1 MNATATLQIRNS
13 TAEFLMFTS
22 QAGEGSIEVRVE
34 EGTVWLTQKLIAAL
48 FDKSR
53 STIAEHLRHI
63 FDEGEV
69 NEKAVCRN
77 SRHTANDGK
86 AYDSTFYS
94 LDAIISVGYRVNS
107 PKATQFRQW
116 ATGVLRDFAIRGYV
130 LDKARLEN
138 GSFLGEQYFDRLL
151 EEIREIRLSERK
163 FYQKITD
170 IYATS
175 LDYSKDVEA
184 TQQFFARVQNKLH
197 YAIHGATAAELLM
210 QRANASQAHMGLTT
224 WEKAPD
230 GKILKSDVVTA
241 KNYLTPDELAALSRV
256 VGMYLDHAEDMAK
269 RKIPMSMA
277 DWAVR
282 LDAFLQFNQRD
293 VLDDFGK
300 VSMEVA
306 KSFVLS
312 EFEQYRVVQ
321 DRLFQSDFDKQLFG
335 LLEQKGAHEPKP

>member
-1 MNATATLQIRNS
+1 MRTLQIRNS
-13 TAEFLMFTS
+13 TAEFLIFTS

-34 EGTVWLTQKLIAAL
+34 EGTVWLSQKLMAQL
-48 FDKSR
+48 FDVNVR
-53 STIAEHLRHI
+53 TINEHLQNI
-63 FDEGEV
+63 F
-69 NEKAVCRN
+69 KATELVEDSVIRN
-77 SRHTANDGK
+77 YRITAADGK
-86 AYDSTFYS
+86 GYNTKFYS
-94 LDAIISVGYRVNS
+94 LEAIIAVGFRVNS
-107 PKATQFRQW
+107 DRATQFRQW
-116 ATGVLRDFAIRGYV
+116 ATGVLRDFSIKGYV

-151 EEIREIRLSERK
+151 DEIREIRLSERK

-175 LDYSKDVEA
+175 LDYSKDVAA
-184 TQQFFARVQNKLH
+184 TQLFFAKVQNKLH

-210 QRANASQAHMGLTT
+210 QRANATQAQMGLTT
-224 WEKAPD
+224 WEKAPS
-230 GKILKSDVVTA
+230 GKILKSDVVVA
-241 KNYLTPDELAALSRV
+241 KNYLKEDELAALARV

-269 RKIPMSMA
+269 RKIPMTMA

-306 KSFVLS
+306 KSFALS
-312 EFEQYRVVQ
+312 EFEQYRVIQ
-321 DRLFQSDFDKQLFG
+321 DRLFQSDFDK
-335 LLEQKGAHEPKP
+335 LLIDSMDNKTQ

>member
-1 MNATATLQIRNS
+1 MIKPLNSLQIRNS
-13 TAEFLMFTS
+13 TAEFLIFTS

-34 EGTVWLTQKLIAAL
+34 EGTVWLTQKLIAEL

-53 STIAEHLRHI
+53 STITEHLRSI

-69 NEKAVCRN
+69 SEAAVCRKF
-77 SRHTANDGK
+77 RHTAKDGK
-86 AYDSTFYS
+86 AYESIFYS

-116 ATGVLRDFAIRGYV
+116 ATGVLRDFSIKGYV

-184 TQQFFARVQNKLH
+184 AQLFFAKVQNKLH
-197 YAIHGATAAELLM
+197 YAIHGSTAAELLM
-210 QRANASQAHMGLTT
+210 QRANATQAQMGLTT
-224 WEKAPD
+224 WEKAPS
-230 GKILKSDVVTA
+230 GKILKSDVIVA
-241 KNYLTPDELAALSRV
+241 KNYLKEDELAALARV

-269 RKIPMSMA
+269 RKIPMTMA

-306 KSFVLS
+306 KSFALS

-321 DRLFQSDFDKQLFG
+321 DRLFQSDFDK
-335 LLEQKGAHEPKP
+335 LLIDSIDNKTQ

>member
-1 MNATATLQIRNS
+1 MIGRNTLQIRNS
-13 TAEFLMFTS
+13 TAEFLIFTS
-22 QAGEGSIEVRVE
+22 QAGEGSIEVRVD
-34 EGTVWLTQKLIAAL
+34 EGTVWLSQKLMAQL
-48 FDKSR
+48 FDVNVR
-53 STIAEHLRHI
+53 TVNEHLQNI
-63 FDEGEV
+63 FTATELVEDSV
-69 NEKAVCRN
+69 IRN
-77 SRHTANDGK
+77 FRITAADGK
-86 AYDSTFYS
+86 GYNTKFYN
-94 LDAIISVGYRVNS
+94 LDAIIAVGFRVNS
-107 PKATQFRQW
+107 ERATQFRQW
-116 ATGVLRDFAIRGYV
+116 ATGVLRDFSIKGYV

-184 TQQFFARVQNKLH
+184 TQLFFAKVQNKLH

-210 QRANASQAHMGLTT
+210 RRANASAPQMGLTT
-224 WEKAPD
+224 WGKAPS
-230 GKILKSDVVTA
+230 GKILKSDVVVA
-241 KNYLTPDELAALSRV
+241 KNYLKEDELAALARV

-269 RKIPMSMA
+269 RKIPMTMA

-306 KSFVLS
+306 KTFALS

-321 DRLFQSDFDKQLFG
+321 DRLFQSDFDKQLLG
-335 LLEQKGAHEPKP
+335 LLDHSKHE

>member
-1 MNATATLQIRNS
+1 MSATATLQIRNS

-34 EGTVWLTQKLIAAL
+34 EGTVWLSQMLMAQL
-48 FDKSR
+48 FDVNVR
-53 STIAEHLRHI
+53 TVNEHLQNI
-63 FDEGEV
+63 FAATELLEDSV
-69 NEKAVCRN
+69 IRN
-77 SRHTANDGK
+77 FRITAADGK
-86 AYDSTFYS
+86 GYNTKFYS

-184 TQQFFARVQNKLH
+184 TQLFFAKVQNKLH

-210 QRANASQAHMGLTT
+210 QRANATQ
-224 WEKAPD
+224 
-230 GKILKSDVVTA
+230 
-241 KNYLTPDELAALSRV
+241 
-256 VGMYLDHAEDMAK
+256 
-269 RKIPMSMA
+269 
-277 DWAVR
+277 
-282 LDAFLQFNQRD
+282 
-293 VLDDFGK
+293 VLW
-300 VSMEVA
+300 V
-306 KSFVLS
+306 
-312 EFEQYRVVQ
+312 
-321 DRLFQSDFDKQLFG
+321 
-335 LLEQKGAHEPKP
+335 

>member
-1 MNATATLQIRNS
+1 MTPTTTLQIRNS

-77 SRHTANDGK
+77 FRHTANDGK
-86 AYDSTFYS
+86 AYDSIFYS
-94 LDAIISVGYRVNS
+94 LDAIISLGYRVNS

-175 LDYSKDVEA
+175 LDYSKDVEV

-210 QRANASQAHMGLTT
+210 QRANASRAHMGLTS

-230 GKILKSDVVTA
+230 GKIYKSDVVIA

-269 RKIPMSMA
+269 RKIPMTMA

-306 KSFVLS
+306 KSFALS

-335 LLEQKGAHEPKP
+335 LLEQKKALGS

>member
-1 MNATATLQIRNS
+1 MALPPITLQIRNS
-13 TAEFLMFTS
+13 TAEFLIFTS
-22 QAGEGSIEVRVE
+22 HAGEGSIEVRVE
-34 EGTVWLTQKLIAAL
+34 EGTVWLTQKLIAEL

-53 STIAEHLRHI
+53 STITEHLRTI
-63 FDEGEV
+63 FDAGEV

-77 SRHTANDGK
+77 FRHTAADGK
-86 AYDSTFYS
+86 EYESIFYN
-94 LDAIISVGYRVNS
+94 LDAIISIGYRVNS

-116 ATGVLRDFAIRGYV
+116 ATGVLRDFSIKGYV

-175 LDYSKDVEA
+175 LDYSKDALA
-184 TQQFFARVQNKLH
+184 TQLFFAKVQNKLH
-197 YAIHGATAAELLM
+197 YAIHGVLVE
-210 QRANASQAHMGLTT
+210 
-224 WEKAPD
+224 
-230 GKILKSDVVTA
+230 
-241 KNYLTPDELAALSRV
+241 DELAALARV
-256 VGMYLDHAEDMAK
+256 VGIYLDHAEDMAT
-269 RKIPMSMA
+269 RKIPMTMA

-293 VLDDFGK
+293 VLEDFGK

-306 KSFVLS
+306 KSFALS

-321 DRLFQSDFDKQLFG
+321 DRLFQSDFDRQLMG
-335 LLEQKGAHEPKP
+335 LLEQTGRV

>member
-1 MNATATLQIRNS
+1 
-13 TAEFLMFTS
+13 
-22 QAGEGSIEVRVE
+22 
-34 EGTVWLTQKLIAAL
+34 
-48 FDKSR
+48 
-53 STIAEHLRHI
+53 
-63 FDEGEV
+63 
-69 NEKAVCRN
+69 
-77 SRHTANDGK
+77 
-86 AYDSTFYS
+86 

-116 ATGVLRDFAIRGYV
+116 ATGVLRDFSIKGYV

-151 EEIREIRLSERK
+151 DEIREIRLSERK

-184 TQQFFARVQNKLH
+184 TQLFFAKVQNKLH
-197 YAIHGATAAELLM
+197 YAIHGSTAAELLM
-210 QRANASQAHMGLTT
+210 QRANATQAQMGLTT
-224 WEKAPD
+224 WEKGPS
-230 GKILKSDVVTA
+230 GKILKSDVIVA
-241 KNYLTPDELAALSRV
+241 KNYLKEDELAALARV

-269 RKIPMSMA
+269 RKIPMTMA

-306 KSFVLS
+306 KSFALS

-321 DRLFQSDFDKQLFG
+321 DRLFQSDFDK
-335 LLEQKGAHEPKP
+335 LLIDSMNNKNQ

>member
-1 MNATATLQIRNS
+1 MTHSLQIRNS
-13 TAEFLMFTS
+13 TAEFLIFTS
-22 QAGEGSIEVRVE
+22 QAGEGSIEVRFD
-34 EGTVWLTQKLIAAL
+34 EGTVWLSQKLMAQL
-48 FDKSR
+48 FDVNVR
-53 STIAEHLRHI
+53 TVNEHLQNI
-63 FDEGEV
+63 FKDTELVEDSV
-69 NEKAVCRN
+69 IRN
-77 SRHTANDGK
+77 YRITAADGK
-86 AYDSTFYS
+86 GYNTKFYN
-94 LDAIISVGYRVNS
+94 LDAIIAVGFRVNS
-107 PKATQFRQW
+107 DRATQFRQW
-116 ATGVLRDFAIRGYV
+116 ATGVLRDFSIKGYV

-151 EEIREIRLSERK
+151 DEIREIRLSERK

-184 TQQFFARVQNKLH
+184 TQLFFAKVQNKLH

-210 QRANASQAHMGLTT
+210 QRADAKKPQMGLTT
-224 WEKAPD
+224 WEKAPS
-230 GKILKSDVVTA
+230 GKILKTDVIVA
-241 KNYLTPDELAALSRV
+241 KNYLKEDELAALARV

-269 RKIPMSMA
+269 RKIPMTMA

-306 KSFVLS
+306 KSFALS

-321 DRLFQSDFDKQLFG
+321 DRLFQSDFDR
-335 LLEQKGAHEPKP
+335 LLIDSMDHKTQ

>member
-1 MNATATLQIRNS
+1 MTHSLQIRNS
-13 TAEFLMFTS
+13 TAEFLIFTS
-22 QAGEGSIEVRVE
+22 QVGQGSIEVRVD
-34 EGTVWLTQKLIAAL
+34 EGTVWLSQKLMAQL
-48 FDKSR
+48 FDVNVR
-53 STIAEHLRHI
+53 TVNEHLQNI
-63 FDEGEV
+63 F
-69 NEKAVCRN
+69 KATELVEYSVIRN
-77 SRHTANDGK
+77 YRITAADGK
-86 AYDSTFYS
+86 SYNTKFYN

-107 PKATQFRQW
+107 DRATQFRQW
-116 ATGVLRDFAIRGYV
+116 ATGVLRDFSIKGYV

-151 EEIREIRLSERK
+151 DEIREIRLSERK

-184 TQQFFARVQNKLH
+184 TQLFFAKVQNKLH

-210 QRANASQAHMGLTT
+210 QRANANQPQMGLTT
-224 WEKAPD
+224 WEKAPS
-230 GKILKSDVVTA
+230 GKILKSDVIVA
-241 KNYLTPDELAALSRV
+241 KNYLNEDELAALARV

-269 RKIPMSMA
+269 RKIPMTMA

-306 KSFVLS
+306 KSFTLS

-321 DRLFQSDFDKQLFG
+321 DRLFQSDFDK
-335 LLEQKGAHEPKP
+335 LLIDSIDDKTQ